1 MTKCDQKM
9 PEILI
14 VVALIVNGCREKE
27 NYISSF
33 FIVVSSVGNATHII
47 VLLMPEKLTKK
58 VALTSKAHCANGKMI
73 TRRNG
78 RVREHTKGSCRTKRA
93 TRGGGKK
100 KIRDDDRRLPLP
112 SSSSF
117 SSSVATNPLLL
128 LFLAFPFP

>member
-1 MTKCDQKM
+1 M
-9 PEILI
+9 PVVLI

-47 VLLMPEKLTKK
+47 VLLMSEKLTKK

-73 TRRNG
+73 TRNG
-78 RVREHTKGSCRTKRA
+78 KAKKGARREVVERKGRE
-93 TRGGGKK
+93 K

-112 SSSSF
+112 SSS
-117 SSSVATNPLLL
+117 VATNPPI

>member
-1 MTKCDQKM
+1 M
-9 PEILI
+9 PVLILI

-47 VLLMPEKLTKK
+47 VLLMSEKLTKK

-73 TRRNG
+73 TRNG
-78 RVREHTKGSCRTKRA
+78 KAKKGTWEVVERKGRE
-93 TRGGGKK
+93 K

-112 SSSSF
+112 SSSS
-117 SSSVATNPLLL
+117 SSSVATNPLLF

>member
-1 MTKCDQKM
+1 M
-9 PEILI
+9 PAILI

-47 VLLMPEKLTKK
+47 VLLMSEKLTKK

-73 TRRNG
+73 TRNG
-78 RVREHTKGSCRTKRA
+78 KAKKGTREVVERKGRE
-93 TRGGGKK
+93 K

-112 SSSSF
+112 SSSS
-117 SSSVATNPLLL
+117 SVATNPLLF

>member
-1 MTKCDQKM
+1 MTKNASSTYSG
-9 PEILI
+9 L
-14 VVALIVNGCREKE
+14 VALIVNGCREKE

-47 VLLMPEKLTKK
+47 VLLMSEKLTKK

-73 TRRNG
+73 TRNG
-78 RVREHTKGSCRTKRA
+78 KAKKGTREVVERKGRE
-93 TRGGGKK
+93 K

-112 SSSSF
+112 SSSS
-117 SSSVATNPLLL
+117 SSLVATNPLLF